1 MFCIYFLKQLLN
13 GKGLDRKNLSLMP
26 LSLKLKFLYKNLAH
40 TTQSSSSEN
49 FCTELMLS
57 IKEYYN
63 LEEIMVIDSIHIEF
77 KPRDISFLK
86 KEVYNFPLGNLISL
100 KEKFKTT
107 DTVVLNTTINNRKYV
122 LYIAELAQG
131 IDCNGFIIYIENFP
145 SLLSKSELLGL
156 ESNIKLLKMR
166 LFYN

>member
-1 MFCIYFLKQLLN
+1 
-13 GKGLDRKNLSLMP
+13 
-26 LSLKLKFLYKNLAH
+26 
-40 TTQSSSSEN
+40 
-49 FCTELMLS
+49 MLS